1 MRFRAFED
9 APDLDTIA
17 LPNNIITI
25 EVKGHYLA
33 WLDELPAELSEDVAI
48 AVEKLAADND
58 NGAV

>member
-1 MRFRAFED
+1 VRFRSFDD

-17 LPNNIITI
+17 LPNNIISI

-33 WLDELPAELSEDVAI
+33 WLDDLTAELSEDVAI